1 MWRRFFGSASASAL
15 PLDGGPRVLWYGA
28 MSTAV
33 EEHAFLRPILAA
45 FADDDPRHIYADYL
59 DESHRPGDI
68 ARAEFIRL
76 QLELA
81 RIDGDHPRR
90 GPLLRRVN
98 QLLIR
103 WQPEW
108 VGPLRGMIA
117 GCEFRRGLLDT
128 VSVDARFFCESGDRL
143 FEGTAVRRVKFLDAE
158 RILDR
163 FVRCPALGR
172 VRELDLCGNDLGNGG
187 VNLLLRSPFLAQLE
201 SLDLSFNGIGDGGAE
216 MLANARPLA
225 RLMALQ
231 LNDNRTIGCAG
242 MKSLARSPHLGH
254 LRTLDVSGNDVAD
267 AGLIHLSESAGLR
280 RLRTVRLH
288 ANRIG
293 DAGVAAFA
301 ESELFARILKHS
313 AKLDLRENGIGPA
326 GAKAIANAPAM
337 ELTHSLDLGGN
348 LLRDDGAIALAESDR
363 LGRLRILSLR
373 QNRIGD
379 LGARSLAHSDLMA
392 HLAKIDVSSNRIT
405 PRAIELLW
413 ANRKDFQTA
422 LESLGQFCFSTA
434 QSP

>member
-1 MWRRFFGSASASAL
+1 M
-15 PLDGGPRVLWYGA
+15 P
-28 MSTAV
+28 TTV
-33 EEHAFLRPILAA
+33 EEKAFLQPILAA
-45 FADDDPRHIYADYL
+45 FADDGPRQIYADYL

-81 RIDGDHPRR
+81 KIDGDHPHR
-90 GPLLRRVN
+90 GPLIRRLN
-98 QLLIR
+98 QLLFR

-108 VGPLRGMIA
+108 AGPLRGLIA

-128 VSVDARFFCESGDRL
+128 ISVDARFFCESGDRL
-143 FEGTAVRRVKFLDAE
+143 FAGTAVRRVKFLDAE

-163 FVRCPALGR
+163 LVRCPALAR
-172 VRELDLCGNDLGNGG
+172 VLELDLCGNDLGNGG

-216 MLANARPLA
+216 MLANARPFT
-225 RLMALQ
+225 RLKALH
-231 LNDNRTIGCAG
+231 LNDNRTIGCSG
-242 MKSLARSPHLGH
+242 MKSLARSPYLGH
-254 LRTLDVSGNDVAD
+254 LRLLDVSGNDVAD
-267 AGLIHLSESAGLR
+267 AGLIHLAESAGLE

-301 ESELFARILKHS
+301 VSELFARILKHS
-313 AKLDLRENGIGPA
+313 AKLDLRENGIGPP
-326 GAKAIANAPAM
+326 GTKAIANAPAM
-337 ELTHSLDLGGN
+337 ELARSLDLGGN

-363 LGRLRILSLR
+363 LGNLRNLSIR

-379 LGARSLAHSDLMA
+379 PGARSLANSELMTR
-392 HLAKIDVSSNRIT
+392 LARLDVSSNRIT
-405 PRAIELLW
+405 PRAVELLW
-413 ANRKDFQTA
+413 AKRKDFQTA

>member
-1 MWRRFFGSASASAL
+1 
-15 PLDGGPRVLWYGA
+15 
-28 MSTAV
+28 MSTTA
-33 EEHAFLRPILAA
+33 EEQAFLRPILAA
-45 FADDDPRHIYADYL
+45 FADDGPRHIYADYL

-76 QLELA
+76 QLVLA
-81 RIDGDHPRR
+81 KTDGDHPQR
-90 GPLLRRVN
+90 GPLLRRLH

-108 VGPLRGMIA
+108 TGPLRGSIA

-128 VSVDARFFCESGDRL
+128 VSVDARFFCESGERL
-143 FEGTAVRRVKFLDAE
+143 FAGTAVRRVKFLDAE

-163 FVRCPALGR
+163 LVLCPALAR

-187 VNLLLRSPFLAQLE
+187 VNLLLRSPFLTQLE

-216 MLANARPLA
+216 MLANARQLK
-225 RLMALQ
+225 RLKALQ
-231 LNDNRTIGCAG
+231 LNDNRTIGCTG
-242 MKSLARSPHLGH
+242 MKSLARSPHMGH
-254 LRTLDVSGNDVAD
+254 LCTLDVSGNDVAD
-267 AGLIHLSESAGLR
+267 AGLIHLSESPGLGS
-280 RLRTVRLH
+280 LRTVRLH

-293 DAGVAAFA
+293 DNGVAALA
-301 ESELFARILKHS
+301 ASELFARILKY
-313 AKLDLRENGIGPA
+313 APKFDLRENGIGPA
-326 GAKAIANAPAM
+326 GAKAIANAAAM

-348 LLRDDGAIALAESDR
+348 LLGDDGAIALAESDR
-363 LGRLRILSLR
+363 LGHLRDLSLR

-379 LGARSLAHSDLMA
+379 AGARSLAHSELMTR
-392 HLAKIDVSSNRIT
+392 LAKLDVSSNRIT
-405 PRAIELLW
+405 PRAVELLW
-413 ANRKDFQTA
+413 ANRKDFHTV